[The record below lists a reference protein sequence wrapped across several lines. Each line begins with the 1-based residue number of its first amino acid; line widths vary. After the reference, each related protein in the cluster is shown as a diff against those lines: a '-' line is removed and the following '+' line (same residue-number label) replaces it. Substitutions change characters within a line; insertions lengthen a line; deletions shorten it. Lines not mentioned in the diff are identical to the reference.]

1 MEKEE
6 LERQVKLYK
15 EAWLETAKNY
25 LYVMEKLN
33 EAEERIYEL
42 TLENDKKIRD
52 LEHKIK
58 NLENYNHIWEE

>member
-15 EAWLETAKNY
+15 EAWIETAKNY

-33 EAEERIYEL
+33 EAEEQIYEL
-42 TLENDKKIRD
+42 TLENEMLMKGKM
-52 LEHKIK
+52 
-58 NLENYNHIWEE
+58 

>member
-33 EAEERIYEL
+33 EAEEQIYEL
-42 TLENDKKIRD
+42 TLENNKLMKG
-52 LEHKIK
+52 EM
-58 NLENYNHIWEE
+58 